1 MAQLHRCVLDRQRD
15 RPLDVEVTGDLSHI
29 ILIAGKPLPLLM
41 TLHIQTSGALS
52 KALDIFEV
60 ASRLEHIMIHG
71 CPSIRLPPLEQMS
84 DFSFVDMPSTEIT
97 TAVSLMSSLSLG
109 ATSCLDFHLDEWRD
123 RSSLT
128 LPYLEELDF
137 DSDKDRVAL
146 RATLSF
152 GPIHIPL
159 LLFTLVLDNH
169 LRPYHR
175 QPLND
180 NDILASLTLP
190 YLEELDFDSDKDPSS
205 LDKHLRLLE
214 LEHVCITE
222 TQPLQCLSSLNSLGR
237 LWIADHINDH
247 ARDPE
252 PPLLTDTL
260 L

>member
-137 DSDKDRVAL
+137 DSDKDPYSRYPIICPHS
-146 RATLSF
+146 TFLSF
-152 GPIHIPL
+152 S
-159 LLFTLVLDNH
+159 
-169 LRPYHR
+169 LR
-175 QPLND
+175 
-180 NDILASLTLP
+180 
-190 YLEELDFDSDKDPSS
+190 SS